1 MAATVDPAPEVPPL
15 IWADSEP
22 DEAHLSPPL
31 TRAEI
36 TATLLRIADT
46 EGLAAVSVER
56 LATELGSAGP
66 SLRHHVRRHGDLD
79 DLLLDGV
86 FAELIPSR
94 HGPEEWRAD
103 LRASAYQLRE
113 AIRRHPWFARL
124 TFRRPLF
131 GPRALSWLDHTMAV
145 LERAGLDITV
155 ASAYAAIVT
164 GHVMGTA
171 MCEAEEAEMER
182 VRTGTRGTHER
193 HFDVAT
199 FLEGVVAG
207 GRYPSFTRFL
217 QAGARHLTADESFEI
232 SLDALLDG
240 LALRVERA

>member
-1 MAATVDPAPEVPPL
+1 MAATVEPVPEVPPL

-22 DEAHLSPPL
+22 DGALLEPPL

-36 TATLLRIADT
+36 TAALLRIADA

-56 LATELGSAGP
+56 VTTELGTAGP
-66 SLRHHVRRHGDLD
+66 SLGLHIRRPGDLD

-86 FAELIPSR
+86 FAELVPSWSES
-94 HGPEEWRAD
+94 GEWRAD
-103 LRASAYQLRE
+103 LRAGAFQLGE

-131 GPRALSWLDHTMAV
+131 GPRALSWLEHTMAV
-145 LERAGLDITV
+145 LERAGLDVTV
-155 ASAYAAIVT
+155 AAAYAAIVT

-182 VRTGTRGTHER
+182 VRAGTRSTHER
-193 HFDVAT
+193 HFDVAA
-199 FLEGVVAG
+199 FLDGLVAG
-207 GRYPSFTRFL
+207 GRYPTFSRFL
-217 QAGARHLTADESFEI
+217 RAGARHLTVDESFEI